1 MGKTAEKKEELIP
14 KGFLYALGFLV
25 IASLVIVFYSVLT
38 DRPMAGLPV
47 KSELE
52 QELMLEL
59 VKMDDGSV
67 SLFDDSKRN
76 ILNSRDGNSGFISVI
91 LTGLEYNRNKTGSSL
106 KSNYAVR
113 LYKYESGRIAIE
125 DIDTDWSMNVTS
137 FGSKNA
143 QIFVSMFKK
152 NEGEK

>member
-1 MGKTAEKKEELIP
+1 
-14 KGFLYALGFLV
+14 
-25 IASLVIVFYSVLT
+25 
-38 DRPMAGLPV
+38 
-47 KSELE
+47 
-52 QELMLEL
+52 MLEL

-67 SLFDDSKRN
+67 SIFDNSKRN

-91 LTGLEYNRNKTGSSL
+91 LSGLEYNRNKTGSSL

-152 NEGEK
+152 KKGEK

>member
-1 MGKTAEKKEELIP
+1 MGKTAEKKGELIP

-52 QELMLEL
+52 QDLMLEI
-59 VKMDDGSV
+59 VKMEDGSV
-67 SLFDDSKRN
+67 SIFDDSKRN

-91 LTGLEYNRNKTGSSL
+91 LTGLELSL
-106 KSNYAVR
+106 
-113 LYKYESGRIAIE
+113 IHI
-125 DIDTDWSMNVTS
+125 
-137 FGSKNA
+137 
-143 QIFVSMFKK
+143 
-152 NEGEK
+152 

>member
-67 SLFDDSKRN
+67 SIFDDSKRN
-76 ILNSRDGNSGFISVI
+76 ILNSKDGNSGFISVI

-106 KSNYAVR
+106 KSNYSVG
-113 LYKYESGRIAIE
+113 LYKYASGRIAIE

>member
-52 QELMLEL
+52 QEILIQLAN
-59 VKMDDGSV
+59 MDAGSV
-67 SLFDDSKRN
+67 SIFDDSKRN
-76 ILNSRDGNSGFISVI
+76 ILNSKDGNSGFISVI
-91 LTGLEYNRNKTGSSL
+91 LSGLEYNRNTYLMKKILSFLMG
-106 KSNYAVR
+106 NI
-113 LYKYESGRIAIE
+113 RICIQ
-125 DIDTDWSMNVTS
+125 V
-137 FGSKNA
+137 K
-143 QIFVSMFKK
+143 QILLFHIVL
-152 NEGEK
+152 

>member
-1 MGKTAEKKEELIP
+1 MGKTAEKKGELIP

-52 QELMLEL
+52 QELKLEL

-67 SLFDDSKRN
+67 SLLDDNKRN
-76 ILNSRDGNSGFISVI
+76 ILTSRDGNSGFISVI
-91 LTGLEYNRNKTGSSL
+91 LTE
-106 KSNYAVR
+106 
-113 LYKYESGRIAIE
+113 
-125 DIDTDWSMNVTS
+125 
-137 FGSKNA
+137 
-143 QIFVSMFKK
+143 
-152 NEGEK
+152 

>member
-1 MGKTAEKKEELIP
+1 MGKTTEKKEELIP

-52 QELMLEL
+52 QELKLEL

-67 SLFDDSKRN
+67 SHYDESKSN
-76 ILNSRDGNSGFISVI
+76 ILNYRDGNSGFISVI

-106 KSNYAVR
+106 KSNYVVG
-113 LYKYESGRIAIE
+113 LYKYKSGRITIE
-125 DIDTDWSMNVTS
+125 DLDTDWSMNVTS
-137 FGSKNA
+137 IGTKNA
-143 QIFVSMFKK
+143 QIFLSMFKK
-152 NEGEK
+152 IEGEK

>member
-1 MGKTAEKKEELIP
+1 MGKTAEKNEELIP

-25 IASLVIVFYSVLT
+25 VASLVIVFFSVLT
-38 DRPMAGLPV
+38 DRPMVGLPA

-59 VKMDDGSV
+59 VKMDNGSV
-67 SLFDDSKRN
+67 SLFDDSNGN
-76 ILNSRDGNSGFISVI
+76 ILNSKDGKSGFISVI

-106 KSNYAVR
+106 KSNYAVG
-113 LYKYESGRIAIE
+113 LYKYKSGRIAIE
-125 DIDTDWSMNVTS
+125 DIDTDWTMNVTS

-143 QIFVSMFKK
+143 QIFVSMFEK

>member
-25 IASLVIVFYSVLT
+25 IASLAIVFYSVLT

-52 QELMLEL
+52 QELKLEL

-67 SLFDDSKRN
+67 SLFDD
-76 ILNSRDGNSGFISVI
+76 
-91 LTGLEYNRNKTGSSL
+91 NKTTI
-106 KSNYAVR
+106 
-113 LYKYESGRIAIE
+113 ESA
-125 DIDTDWSMNVTS
+125 
-137 FGSKNA
+137 
-143 QIFVSMFKK
+143 
-152 NEGEK
+152 

>member
-1 MGKTAEKKEELIP
+1 MGKTAEKNEELIP

-25 IASLVIVFYSVLT
+25 FASLVIVFFSVLT
-38 DRPMAGLPV
+38 DRPMAGLPA
-47 KSELE
+47 KSELD
-52 QELMLEL
+52 QELMFEL

-67 SLFDDSKRN
+67 SLFDESKRN

-106 KSNYAVR
+106 KSNYVVG
-113 LYKYESGRIAIE
+113 LYKYKSGRIAIE
-125 DIDTDWSMNVTS
+125 DIDTDWTMNVTS

-143 QIFVSMFKK
+143 KIFVSMFEKK
-152 NEGEK
+152 EGEK